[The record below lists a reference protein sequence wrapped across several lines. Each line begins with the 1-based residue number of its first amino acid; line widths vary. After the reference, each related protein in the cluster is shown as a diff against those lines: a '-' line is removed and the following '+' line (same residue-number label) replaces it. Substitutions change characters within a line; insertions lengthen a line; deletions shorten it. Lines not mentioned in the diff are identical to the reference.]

1 MYTKL
6 SPQERL
12 KDLRVVDKHLT
23 LEQLE
28 AQTGLSKAALGNYE
42 RKEQD
47 ISAFAIATL
56 AKFYGVSTD
65 YLMGLTENKNH
76 PNAELQALH
85 LSDDMVAL
93 LSSGKIN
100 NRLLCEL
107 ATHPN
112 FLRLMVDMEIFIDRI
127 ADMRVN
133 QMNLILE
140 ATRQTILKEHAPG
153 ENDLYMRTLELG
165 QVQENDFYSHILHDD
180 LDSIVRDIREA
191 HLKDKT
197 TADPQPTLDEVK
209 ENFEQAI
216 QMGTD
221 TEAMIHEF
229 CDKMQIPF
237 EKISSANCKCKLDT
251 CTVELSESERRSGWK
266 PLASVLGDAAA
277 AFGCVNRVE
286 ELVKQLLR
294 GAVAK
299 LLARPSV
306 QFISCSQDILSR
318 ESLNGHALR
327 NEGSKQPVVT
337 FVLGTFPRGVGMRKV
352 DCTAPVLDL
361 TERRELRAVVHGNG
375 LEDL

>member
-1 MYTKL
+1 MVEKTLGDVATYINGRAFK
-6 SPQERL
+6 PQEWETSGRPIIRIQNL
-12 KDLRVVDKHLT
+12 TNSTQECNRTTKQFEEKYRISDGDLLFAWSASLGAHIWHGEDGWLNQHIFKVIPNESIDKI
-23 LEQLE
+23 
-28 AQTGLSKAALGNYE
+28 Y
-42 RKEQD
+42 
-47 ISAFAIATL
+47 F
-56 AKFYGVSTD
+56 
-65 YLMGLTENKNH
+65 
-76 PNAELQALH
+76 
-85 LSDDMVAL
+85 
-93 LSSGKIN
+93 
-100 NRLLCEL
+100 
-107 ATHPN
+107 
-112 FLRLMVDMEIFIDRI
+112 
-127 ADMRVN
+127 
-133 QMNLILE
+133 
-140 ATRQTILKEHAPG
+140 
-153 ENDLYMRTLELG
+153 
-165 QVQENDFYSHILHDD
+165 
-180 LDSIVRDIREA
+180 
-191 HLKDKT
+191 
-197 TADPQPTLDEVK
+197 
-209 ENFEQAI
+209 
-216 QMGTD
+216 
-221 TEAMIHEF
+221 
-229 CDKMQIPF
+229 
-237 EKISSANCKCKLDT
+237 ANCKCKLDT